1 MKDLILARHAKSS
14 WKFAD
19 IPDFDRPLN
28 QRGNRDAPFM
38 GKLLGKMNVKPDILI
53 SSPANRALSTAQAL
67 AHELGYPLENI
78 MTDKRIYEASEK
90 DMMESV
96 AAIDNKFSI
105 ALLVGH
111 NPALTYFVERLTGE
125 SIGNMPTCGIV
136 YINLHIENWNDI
148 SSGIG
153 KIKFFEFPKK
163 YFQ

>member
-1 MKDLILARHAKSS
+1 MKDLIIARHAKSS

-38 GKLLGKMNVKPDILI
+38 GKLLGKMNIKPEIII
-53 SSPANRALSTAQAL
+53 SSPANRAISTAQAL
-67 AHELGYPLENI
+67 AHELNYPLENI
-78 MTDKRIYEASEK
+78 AAEKKMYEASEK
-90 DMMESV
+90 DIMETVSG
-96 AAIDNKFSI
+96 IDNKYNI

-111 NPALTYFVERLTGE
+111 NPALTYFVERLTDE

-136 YINLHIENWNDI
+136 YINLHIDNWVEI
-148 SSGIG
+148 SRGIG